1 MKSYQAIALREEFPD
16 LPQSRESQ
24 ERLIMQIYP
33 AGTLRGR
40 PLQECGDKQI
50 YSVAERLYRQA
61 GEQQSE
67 FSHSLRVEE
76 CRREYEARLN
86 EMAGNTTDDWQSI
99 SELEKKLGLD

>member
-1 MKSYQAIALREEFPD
+1 MKSYQAIALRKEFPD
-16 LPQSRESQ
+16 LPQSRELQ

-61 GEQQSE
+61 GKESE
-67 FSHSLRVEE
+67 LSHPSRVEE
-76 CRREYEARLN
+76 CRREYETRLN
-86 EMAGNTTDDWQSI
+86 EMAGNTTDGWQSI
-99 SELEKKLGLD
+99 SELEEKLGLV